1 MLSEDEATA
10 FRDALRVY
18 CTDAAGFPAK
28 LTAAMRVAL
37 ASAAAAAQ
45 ARGVSAEHFVI
56 WVKQAWD
63 ELVDERVLQHSTD
76 PVRARDAVVS
86 AAIKAYYM
94 Q

>member
-10 FRDALRVY
+10 FRGALKDY
-18 CTDAAGFPAK
+18 CSDSAEFPSK
-28 LTAAMRVAL
+28 LTSAMRVAL
-37 ASAAAAAQ
+37 ASAAKAAQ

-56 WVKQAWD
+56 WVKQVWD
-63 ELVDERVLQHSTD
+63 ELVDERVLQHRME
-76 PVRARDAVVS
+76 PARARDAVVS